1 MLRPAGRVTFPAK
14 EKPPKIRAEKPR
26 VPPCRWSGD
35 RVQLRSARQLCM
47 VCALPSAEVALQLL
61 RKTAQRG
68 ATPLMLRA
76 VFLTAGATA
85 EKGAQGIVA
94 PAPSKAALAHSL
106 SAGIPKGY
114 PLWGIFGDFLCK
126 QKVTRSGERNSPV
139 AKRSGIRRFFFAF
152 SQQSFAPAGK
162 SAKRRRWRKQRADFE
177 EAAGELPANAGKA
190 TPAATVGSPQAREAL
205 RFLSRASRR
214 QGSRHPR

>member
-1 MLRPAGRVTFPAK
+1 MLRPAGRVTSPTK
-14 EKPPKIRAEKPR
+14 EKSPKIRVGRPR
-26 VPPCRWSGD
+26 APCRLIGD
-35 RVQLRSARQLCM
+35 CVQSRSARQLCI
-47 VCALPSAEVALQLL
+47 VCTPPSAGAALQLL
-61 RKTAQRG
+61 RKTTQRG
-68 ATPLMLRA
+68 ALPLMLRA

-85 EKGAQGIVA
+85 EKGEQCIVA
-94 PAPSKAALAHSL
+94 LAPNKAVLAHSL
-106 SAGIPKGY
+106 SAGIPKGC

-190 TPAATVGSPQAREAL
+190 TPAATVGSPQAKESL
-205 RFLSRASRR
+205 RFLSRASRLR
-214 QGSRHPR
+214 GSRHPR